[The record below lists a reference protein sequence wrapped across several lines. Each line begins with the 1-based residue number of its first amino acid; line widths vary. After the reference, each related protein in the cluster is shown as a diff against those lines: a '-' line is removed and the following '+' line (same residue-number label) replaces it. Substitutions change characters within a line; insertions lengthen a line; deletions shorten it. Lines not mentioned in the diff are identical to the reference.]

1 MNDIYVCILW
11 IAVLICITIIAIVNR
26 ICNAVERKYAYYN
39 AIGKGVEAFVTKMSN
54 AEEKKGND
62 AVKYTNKYK
71 DNSNG

>member
-26 ICNAVERKYAYYN
+26 ICNAVEKKYTYYN

-54 AEEKKGND
+54 TEKCND
-62 AVKYTNKYK
+62 TIKYTDKYK
-71 DNSNG
+71 DNNNG